1 MRTQIFTADIV
12 NLETVTVNEEDGSE
26 IRTPTIVPNVEGE
39 LTVSVSE
46 LSRLSESL
54 NEPTDSDC
62 RLIVVVSPDA
72 TPVFYDEALS
82 SYFDP
87 IERIAD
93 IQAGNIGTIN
103 GLQVIRGLQGDH
115 PYVAVV
121 EVRDADTV
129 EIVRYNA
136 SVVKL

>member
-12 NLETVTVNEEDGSE
+12 NLQTTTTNEETGEE
-26 IRTPTIVPNVEGE
+26 IVSQTIVPNVEGE
-39 LTVSVSE
+39 LTISAGE
-46 LSRLSESL
+46 LARLSESL
-54 NEPTDSDC
+54 SEPTDSDC
-62 RLIVVVSPDA
+62 RLIVIVSPDA
-72 TPVFYDEALS
+72 TPVFYSEALS

-87 IERIAD
+87 IERVAD

-121 EVRDADTV
+121 EVRDADAV

>member
-12 NLETVTVNEEDGSE
+12 NLETVVVDEEGVE
-26 IRTPTIVPNVEGE
+26 TRTPTIVPNVEGE
-39 LTVSVSE
+39 LIIGADT
-46 LSRLSESL
+46 LSSLSETL
-54 NEPTDSDC
+54 TPPTDSDC
-62 RLIVVVSPDA
+62 RLIIIVSPDA
-72 TPVFYDEALS
+72 EGAFRTESMVN
-82 SYFDP
+82 YFDP
-87 IERIAD
+87 IERVAD
-93 IQAGNIGTIN
+93 IEAGNIGTSL
-103 GLQVIRGLQGDH
+103 GMQVVRGLQGDH

>member
-12 NLETVTVNEEDGSE
+12 NLEKTATVEETGEE
-26 IRTPTIVPNVEGE
+26 IVSQTIVPNVEGE
-39 LTVSVSE
+39 LTVSVDE
-46 LSRLSESL
+46 LVRLSEGL
-54 NEPTDSDC
+54 TEPTDSDC
-62 RLIVVVSPDA
+62 RLIVIASPDA
-72 TPVFYDEALS
+72 VPLFYGEALS
-82 SYFDP
+82 DYFDP
-87 IERIAD
+87 IERVAD
-93 IQAGNIGTIN
+93 IEAGNIGSIV
-103 GLQVIRGLQGDH
+103 GMQVVRGLQGEH

>member
-12 NLETVTVNEEDGSE
+12 NLETVAIDEEGVE
-26 IRTPTIVPNVEGE
+26 TRTPTIVPNVEGE
-39 LTVSVSE
+39 MTVGVNELIGLSNGLT
-46 LSRLSESL
+46 
-54 NEPTDSDC
+54 EPTDSDC
-62 RLIVVVSPDA
+62 RLIIVVSPDA
-72 TPVFYDEALS
+72 EGAFRAESMVN
-82 SYFDP
+82 YFDP
-87 IERIAD
+87 IERVAD
-93 IQAGNIGTIN
+93 IEAGNIGTSL
-103 GLQVIRGLQGDH
+103 GMQVVRGLQGDH

>member
-12 NLETVTVNEEDGSE
+12 NLETVETDEENGTE
-26 IRTPTIVPNVEGE
+26 VRTPTILPNVEGE
-39 LTVSVSE
+39 LTLTVDEIV
-46 LSRLSESL
+46 RLSEGL
-54 NEPTDSDC
+54 TEPTDSDC
-62 RLIVVVSPDA
+62 RLIVIASPDA
-72 TPVFYDEALS
+72 VPLFYGEALS
-82 SYFDP
+82 NYFDP
-87 IERIAD
+87 IERVAD
-93 IQAGNIGTIN
+93 IEAGNIGSIT
-103 GLQVIRGLQGDH
+103 GLQVVRGLQSDH

>member
-12 NLETVTVNEEDGSE
+12 NLQTTTTNEETGEE
-26 IRTPTIVPNVEGE
+26 IVTQTIVPNVEGE

>member
-12 NLETVTVNEEDGSE
+12 NLQTTTTNEETGEE
-26 IRTPTIVPNVEGE
+26 IVTQTIVPNVEGE
-39 LTVSVSE
+39 LTISVGE

-54 NEPTDSDC
+54 SEPTDSDC

-87 IERIAD
+87 IERVAD

>member
-26 IRTPTIVPNVEGE
+26 IRTSTIVPNVEGE
-39 LTVSVSE
+39 MTVGVDE
-46 LSRLSESL
+46 LVGLSNGI
-54 NEPTDSDC
+54 NEHPDPDC
-62 RLIVVVSPDA
+62 RLIVIVSPDA
-72 TPVFYDEALS
+72 TPVFYDEALTN
-82 SYFDP
+82 YFDP
-87 IERIAD
+87 IERVAD
-93 IQAGNIGTIN
+93 IEAGNIGSIA
-103 GLQVIRGLQGDH
+103 GMQVIRGLQAEH

-129 EIVRYNA
+129 EILRYNA

>member
-39 LTVSVSE
+39 MTVGVNE
-46 LSRLSESL
+46 LVGLSNGITEH
-54 NEPTDSDC
+54 PDSDC
-62 RLIVVVSPDA
+62 RLIVIVSPDA
-72 TPVFYDEALS
+72 TPVFYDDALAN
-82 SYFDP
+82 YFDP
-87 IERIAD
+87 IERVAD
-93 IQAGNIGTIN
+93 IEAGNIGSIV
-103 GLQVIRGLQGDH
+103 GMQVIRGLQAEH

-129 EIVRYNA
+129 EILRYNA